1 MVSERIDF
9 WKGMAE
15 AAMNRAPEKD
25 RDLFDAPQHQAAAC
39 VYRDAGKYTLA
50 IDCITIASPGAAI
63 KFCCWETRT
72 HPSLSCS
79 LQNPKRHSIFAFQ
92 KNVTP
97 KNHPPELSLTGNR
110 TRGFYRWSAPARN
123 RRTTPCNT
131 QLEYASSRYPQRTFV
146 KRKSVFFG
154 TSFYAI

>member
-50 IDCITIASPGAAI
+50 IDCITSPGTAT
-63 KFCCWETRT
+63 KFCCWGTWT
-72 HPSLSCS
+72 HPSLSRS
-79 LQNPKRHSIFAFQ
+79 LQNPKRHSSFAFQ
-92 KNVTP
+92 KNLP
-97 KNHPPELSLTGNR
+97 RKI
-110 TRGFYRWSAPARN
+110 TRQS
-123 RRTTPCNT
+123 
-131 QLEYASSRYPQRTFV
+131 
-146 KRKSVFFG
+146 
-154 TSFYAI
+154 